1 MDISPALHRISQL
14 LAVGNAA
21 QIDGPVL
28 AAGLALGKLLGAVN
42 VELEA
47 LRVLVDGHNPAVRAV
62 SNSNNLVSAVLDG
75 LTDKA
80 ITGQEHRDIVA
91 RQILRLA
98 GKLRPVR
105 NVFDGAGNSD
115 GGTLAGYLR
124 GTEVGKG
131 LISQADFA
139 GGRGRGYQP

>member
-1 MDISPALHRISQL
+1 MDISPALHRKIQL

-21 QIDGPVL
+21 QIDSPVL

-47 LRVLVDGHNPAVRAV
+47 LRVLVDGHNPAVRTV
-62 SNSNNLVSAVLDG
+62 GNSNNLVRTVLDG

-80 ITGQEHRDIVA
+80 ITAEEHRDVIA
-91 RQILRLA
+91 RQILRIA
-98 GKLRPVR
+98 RKLGPAL
-105 NVFDGAGNSD
+105 NVIDGTGNGN
-115 GGTLAGYLR
+115 GGTLAGHLR
-124 GTEVGKG
+124 GTKVGKG
-131 LISQADFA
+131 LISPADCA